1 MKLKA
6 LLRDDFVDDP
16 GMEPDA
22 DYAPVKLPMLTL
34 GYIFSNIF
42 TQMEDLVFP
51 VFRIKQQRVICSSN
65 AKYISVVLNI

>member
-16 GMEPDA
+16 SMEPDA

-34 GYIFSNIF
+34 GNAFS
-42 TQMEDLVFP
+42 TYECEV
-51 VFRIKQQRVICSSN
+51 VVIC
-65 AKYISVVLNI
+65 LLFLPFHF

>member
-16 GMEPDA
+16 GMEPDT

-34 GYIFSNIF
+34 GYIFSSIF
-42 TQMEDLVFP
+42 TQMVDE
-51 VFRIKQQRVICSSN
+51 
-65 AKYISVVLNI
+65 VLPCFQS

>member
-16 GMEPDA
+16 GMETDA

-34 GYIFSNIF
+34 GYIY
-42 TQMEDLVFP
+42 LVIYAPRWNMSFFP
-51 VFRIKQQRVICSSN
+51 VFRVKQ
-65 AKYISVVLNI
+65 

>member
-22 DYAPVKLPMLTL
+22 DYAPVKLPMLTS
-34 GYIFSNIF
+34 GYIFSIC
-42 TQMEDLVFP
+42 TQMDDDILPCF
-51 VFRIKQQRVICSSN
+51 QN
-65 AKYISVVLNI
+65 

>member
-34 GYIFSNIF
+34 GYIFSSLL
-42 TQMEDLVFP
+42 TQMEDE
-51 VFRIKQQRVICSSN
+51 
-65 AKYISVVLNI
+65 VLLRFQS

>member
-22 DYAPVKLPMLTL
+22 DYAPVKLPMLTS
-34 GYIFSNIF
+34 GYIFSSIY
-42 TQMEDLVFP
+42 TRMED
-51 VFRIKQQRVICSSN
+51 
-65 AKYISVVLNI
+65 